1 MLYVFRVKTKADG
14 EYKVHAGSV
23 YLKVSIDADT
33 LEQSEVMATD
43 LLNGYLGPGVEFKLK
58 LDKNEN
64 K

>member
-33 LEQSEVMATD
+33 LEQAEAAATT
-43 LLNGYLGPGVEFKLK
+43 LLQDYLGPGVEFKIK